1 MDGGINTH
9 RSLRPSVAA
18 SNLFPSMSN
27 SSWTLDRSRLE
38 HVACPLCH
46 GLEFERL
53 AATDRY
59 DMGIVTV
66 GCLGCGLVM
75 TNPQP
80 TSEALD
86 DFYAHHYRR
95 YYDRSEATTQRS
107 IRALRIDERTAATVE
122 FLIGR
127 GELMPGMAVL
137 DVGASEGSMLRAVG
151 DRVPTTRR
159 YAIEPDAG
167 LGRFAVQHAGCQLH
181 ASLREF
187 TQSQPLPIDLAIVN
201 HVLEHIK
208 NPAEFLAS
216 LKPLL
221 TPNARVYI
229 DVPDIFEYHKLSA
242 LHIAHLYHFGPSS
255 LANTAASAGYTVNLI
270 EKHTPPKH
278 PRSLRCVLSPAAAVR
293 VPEPVNQRA
302 GWHVITSC
310 ARQAWYA
317 HGKRWLRVTAAPL
330 MVLGRSQHRA
340 R

>member
-1 MDGGINTH
+1 
-9 RSLRPSVAA
+9 
-18 SNLFPSMSN
+18 MST

-95 YYDRSEATTQRS
+95 YYRQSEAPTMNY
-107 IRALRIDERTAATVE
+107 IRALRIDERTAATVD
-122 FLIGR
+122 FLIAR
-127 GELMPGMAVL
+127 GELRPGMAVL

-151 DRVPTTRR
+151 DRLPTTRR
-159 YAIEPDAG
+159 VAIEPDSG
-167 LGRFAVQHAGCQLH
+167 LGRFTVQHAGCQMHSTLD
-181 ASLREF
+181 EF
-187 TQSQPLPIDLAIVN
+187 RDSHPEPVDLVIMN

-208 NPAEFLAS
+208 NPVQFLAS

-221 TPNARVYI
+221 SSNARVYI
-229 DVPDIFEYHKLSA
+229 DVPDLQEYHKLSA
-242 LHIAHLYHFGPSS
+242 LHIAHLYHFGQDT
-255 LANTAASAGYTVNLI
+255 LVRTAANAGYTVNLI
-270 EKHTPPKH
+270 EKHAPAKH
-278 PRSLRCVLSPAAAVR
+278 PRSLRCVLSPVDAAV
-293 VPEPVNQRA
+293 VPEPVNQRT
-302 GWHVITSC
+302 GWQVISAC
-310 ARQAWYA
+310 AHHAWYA
-317 HGKRWLRVTAAPL
+317 HGKRWLRSTTAPL
-330 MVLGRSQHRA
+330 MVFGRSSQHRV

>member
-1 MDGGINTH
+1 
-9 RSLRPSVAA
+9 
-18 SNLFPSMSN
+18 MSN

-86 DFYAHHYRR
+86 DFYAHHYRHC
-95 YYDRSEATTQRS
+95 YHRSEAPTLGS
-107 IRALRIDERTAATVE
+107 IRALRIDERTAATVD

-127 GELMPGMAVL
+127 GDLAPGMVVL
-137 DVGASEGSMLRAVG
+137 DVGASEGSMLHAVS
-151 DRVPTTRR
+151 DRVPTTQR
-159 YAIEPDAG
+159 YAIEPDTG
-167 LGRFAVQHAGCQLH
+167 LGRFAVQHAGCQVH
-181 ASLREF
+181 ASLRELVE
-187 TQSQPLPIDLAIVN
+187 SQPSPVDLVIMN

-208 NPAEFLAS
+208 NPVEFLAS

-242 LHIAHLYHFGPSS
+242 LHIAHLYHFGPDT
-255 LANTAASAGYTVNLI
+255 LANTAARAGYTVHLI
-270 EKHTPPKH
+270 EKHRPAKH
-278 PRSLRCVLSPAAAVR
+278 PRSLRCVLSPAAEVLA
-293 VPEPVNQRA
+293 PEPVNQRA
-302 GWHVITSC
+302 GWHVITAC

-317 HGKRWLRVTAAPL
+317 HGKRWLRGTTAPL
-330 MVLGRSQHRA
+330 TVFGRSQHRA

>member
-1 MDGGINTH
+1 
-9 RSLRPSVAA
+9 
-18 SNLFPSMSN
+18 MST

-95 YYDRSEATTQRS
+95 YYRQSEAPTMNY
-107 IRALRIDERTAATVE
+107 IRALRIDERTAATVD
-122 FLIGR
+122 FLIAR
-127 GELMPGMAVL
+127 GELRPGMTVL

-151 DRVPTTRR
+151 DRLPTTRR
-159 YAIEPDAG
+159 VAIEPDSG
-167 LGRFAVQHAGCQLH
+167 LVRFTVQHAGCQMHSNLDEFR
-181 ASLREF
+181 ASR
-187 TQSQPLPIDLAIVN
+187 PDPVDLVIMN

-208 NPAEFLAS
+208 NPVQFLAS

-221 TPNARVYI
+221 APNARVYI
-229 DVPDIFEYHKLSA
+229 DVPDLQEYHKLSA
-242 LHIAHLYHFGPSS
+242 LHIAHLYHFGADT
-255 LANTAASAGYTVNLI
+255 LARTAASAGYTVNLI
-270 EKHTPPKH
+270 EKHAPAKH
-278 PRSLRCVLSPAAAVR
+278 PRSLRCVLSPADGAV
-293 VPEPVNQRA
+293 VPEPVNQRT
-302 GWHVITSC
+302 GWQVISAC
-310 ARQAWYA
+310 AHHAWYA
-317 HGKRWLRVTAAPL
+317 HGKRWLRSTTAPL
-330 MVLGRSQHRA
+330 MVFGRSSQHRV